1 MVSVP
6 PVMMGWRK
14 YCAKNP
20 ATNTNKGMHTNHTP
34 PIVRYNRMNDFMSP
48 PTSLFIVLVVKALN
62 KTPVA
67 QGGAKVPQQQRQGAQ
82 TRTTVSKTQQQP
94 HKNHTRTTQEPTRT
108 NKNQQEPT
116 RTNNEPTTTNNNQQ
130 QPTTTNIGSFF
141 AYIKPF
147 EPTSKF
153 SPANVHGREIYQ
165 NHRENQCCSKRPT
178 PCAAQTTTQTTS
190 PPCWWAGNRATS
202 KNISTCGFST
212 DTVRRTLLTWVA
224 SPTAWGRQIS
234 ISMH

>member
-67 QGGAKVPQQQRQGAQ
+67 QGGAKVPQQQ
-82 TRTTVSKTQQQP
+82 VSD
-94 HKNHTRTTQEPTRT
+94 HE
-108 NKNQQEPT
+108 
-116 RTNNEPTTTNNNQQ
+116 
-130 QPTTTNIGSFF
+130 
-141 AYIKPF
+141 APF
-147 EPTSKF
+147 E
-153 SPANVHGREIYQ
+153 ARV
-165 NHRENQCCSKRPT
+165 
-178 PCAAQTTTQTTS
+178 
-190 PPCWWAGNRATS
+190 
-202 KNISTCGFST
+202 
-212 DTVRRTLLTWVA
+212 
-224 SPTAWGRQIS
+224 
-234 ISMH
+234 